1 MGVHQ
6 WTSPLEPSDKRL
18 AEATGS
24 RVGGNRD
31 AGKRQGVSRVDRN
44 LEVCRCFSIHLCK
57 M

>member
-18 AEATGS
+18 AEAAGS

-31 AGKRQGVSRVDRN
+31 ACKQRGVSRVDRG
-44 LEVCRCFSIHLCK
+44 LEVCRCFSINLHR